1 MVYYE
6 SNSHKHPEAKTLK
19 DFEPKVKEAPK
30 SSFTTAQAFAVVGL
44 TNTVF
49 HGFIGG
55 SK

>member
-6 SNSHKHPEAKTLK
+6 SNSHKHPKAKTLK

-44 TNTVF
+44 
-49 HGFIGG
+49 IGG
-55 SK
+55 SKWMNKKL